1 MIDHNKY
8 PHLSGKRVKFFT
20 RSFSLELYRLSSRLY
35 VDAGLPCVRLTDQTA
50 DGYFCT
56 MLNDSECDVA
66 INVDE
71 DCFITDLDA
80 VLSLADWTLGQGYV
94 NAGCSDAALG
104 CPRGGNAMVTNPFF
118 NVFDLAQIRARWE
131 SGKTPAL
138 LKAFAYEQCREAL
151 TESFEQQMSR
161 QKHQQGFGKE
171 TIRENLRLEV
181 KRAEPY
187 YNFFFWLMSNFPG
200 KTFYLNNV
208 RHADGLTTIVR
219 KMDVRN
225 NEAAVTDSLALHTW
239 YARFFHPSPLSYL
252 FEGQKGK
259 RQHTDRIDAII
270 NSAYEIRGIQRPHF
284 AIDDYLAFAW
294 NGVVRWS
301 IKVPQRIA
309 GWPDKLKRRFAKQ

>member
-1 MIDHNKY
+1 MIDLNKY
-8 PHLSGKRVKFFT
+8 PHLAGKHVKFFT

-56 MLNDSECDVA
+56 MLKDKACDIA

-80 VLSLADWTLGQGYV
+80 VFALADRVIGEGYV

-118 NVFDLAQIRARWE
+118 NVFDLARIRTRWE
-131 SGKTPAL
+131 REETPAL
-138 LKAFAYEQCREAL
+138 LKDFSYELRREAL
-151 TESFEQQMSR
+151 AEVFEHQMSK
-161 QKHQQGFGKE
+161 QKQKFGFGKE
-171 TIRENLRLEV
+171 IIRKNLRLEV
-181 KRAEPY
+181 KYAEPY

-208 RHADGLTTIVR
+208 RHADGLSTIV
-219 KMDVRN
+219 N
-225 NEAAVTDSLALHTW
+225 TLGEPTTPFALHTW
-239 YARFFHPSPLSYL
+239 YARFFHPSLLSYL

-259 RQHTDRIDAII
+259 RKHTDRIDAII
-270 NSAYEIRGIQRPHF
+270 NSAYETRGIQRPRF
-284 AIDDYLAFAW
+284 TWTDYLAFTW
-294 NGVVRWS
+294 NSIVRWS

-309 GWPDKLKRRFAKQ
+309 GWPAKWKRHFAIQ